1 MTDTNIPAR
10 LREEHLAVTRERIV
24 AAYAGLMEKD
34 DIDRISM
41 AMLAKQ
47 ANVAERTIFRHFP
60 NRADLISAV
69 GEWISTNVFSL
80 VPFDSPNDLLTGFRA
95 ACEMFDQSPQLAH
108 AIAITR
114 LGRSARSGFRRRFIE
129 STKDAL
135 SPITGGLTQDE
146 RRRAEAVIT
155 YLDNVLA
162 WHSMREEFGMSGS
175 EVADAVGW
183 ALGVLIEDVR
193 RRNSAGRDDP

>member
-1 MTDTNIPAR
+1 MSEEQSPAR
-10 LREEHLAVTRERIV
+10 LRDEHLAITRERIV
-24 AAYAGLMEKD
+24 VAFARLLEED
-34 DIDRISM
+34 DLDRISM

-69 GEWISTNVFSL
+69 GEWISTNIFSL
-80 VPFDSPNDLLTGFRA
+80 VPFDTPEDLPKGFRA
-95 ACEMFDQSPQLAH
+95 ACEMFDRSPKLAH

-129 STKDAL
+129 SSKEAL
-135 SPITGGLTQDE
+135 APITGELTPDE

-162 WHSMREEFGMSGS
+162 WHSMRDEFGMSGP
-175 EVADAVGW
+175 EVADAIGW
-183 ALGVLIEDVR
+183 ALGILIEDVR
-193 RRNSAGRDDP
+193 RRNSVGRDNS